1 MADRGAIEARH
12 TPVWCYSISMPVGSC
27 IDIVHLASRCH
38 LDLSLGALNV
48 VDVAKGGKRE
58 VNVNVILLPVDARS
72 AS

>member
-1 MADRGAIEARH
+1 
-12 TPVWCYSISMPVGSC
+12 MPVDSC